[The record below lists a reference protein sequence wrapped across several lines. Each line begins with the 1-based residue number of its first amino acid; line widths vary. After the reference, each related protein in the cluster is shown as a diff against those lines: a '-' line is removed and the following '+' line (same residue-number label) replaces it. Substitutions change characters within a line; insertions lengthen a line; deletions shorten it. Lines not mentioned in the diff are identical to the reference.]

1 MKTSIIKISLI
12 LIGVLSLNTSWAQQ
26 PSEAD
31 RKAIK
36 QAKKEMHQ
44 QARTYAKENVLPVV
58 QTQRA
63 KLDQQLSSTEQQELE
78 EIRTELQEMKDA
90 HRAKRKAFQQE
101 LQGERPEQR
110 PAPSQEQIDA
120 MRTHK
125 KEMRL
130 LMNRAWAIADA
141 HEASIYQLLDE
152 MEDDKQV
159 WKEEL
164 GDMMKEHKADFQ
176 KEHEGER
183 PIKPQQRAQREGG
196 HHMGPGMHKGPH
208 HGGLFGPIR
217 KVISDP
223 VAFLLWDGTIPER
236 PERPERLGQ
245 EEKEG
250 LTVFPNPSN
259 ASNQLRY
266 TLEKNGLVTI
276 TLLNSEGVTLK
287 TLSSKKQQKGDYTE
301 SFDLQGLEPGTYY
314 YKVELPGERLVKRF
328 VVK

>member
-12 LIGVLSLNTSWAQQ
+12 LLGVFSLNTSWAQQ

-44 QARTYAKENVLPVV
+44 QARAYAQENVLPLM
-58 QTQRA
+58 QAQRA
-63 KLDQQLSSTEQQELE
+63 KLDQQLSGAEQQELE
-78 EIRTELQEMKDA
+78 AIRTELQAMKDA
-90 HRAKRKAFQQE
+90 HKAKKKALRKE
-101 LQGERPEQR
+101 HQGERPEQR
-110 PAPSQEQIDA
+110 PAPTQEQIDA

-164 GDMMKEHKADFQ
+164 GEMMKEHRADFQ
-176 KEHEGER
+176 KDHEGQR
-183 PIKPQQRAQREGG
+183 PIKPQQRAERGAG
-196 HHMGPGMHKGPH
+196 KHMGPGMHKGPQ
-208 HGGLFGPIR
+208 HGGLLGPIR

-223 VAFLLWDGTIPER
+223 VAFLLWDGSIPER
-236 PERPERLGQ
+236 PERPERLNQ
-245 EEKEG
+245 EKKEG
-250 LTVFPNPSN
+250 LTVFPNPSS

-266 TLEKNGLVTI
+266 TVEKNGLVTI

-287 TLSSKKQQKGDYTE
+287 TLSSQKQQKGDYTE

-314 YKVELPGERLVKRF
+314 YKVELPGERVVKRF
-328 VVK
+328 VIE